1 MLETMVYICD
11 FFSFF
16 HTGWV
21 VRTWRSSSTLP
32 TLACLWPACKDP
44 CVTFHT
50 HIHTTCIWLYP
61 LFNKCVKKQKKTI
74 WQITSCISC
83 LFETDLKWKETFPWL
98 HCCKKKKGKKDAH
111 FCCGVCWKMIPPP
124 GGGGLE
130 LFSWSRACW
139 SKREWKWK
147 RVDVRLYVCVS
158 SLLNNKSER
167 VCVCVCVCWMKV
179 RQQCSCCV
187 CHSSNRWPSI
197 LSVLWVKCE
206 KVWAGLRIGAMRWFS
221 FFFSFFFFFFF
232 FSPQDSRRFD
242 TLDTALPVSVRDR
255 PVIKQNP
262 WCHITASGR
271 WKGSCENLL
280 LLIIVRDGKLN
291 ILELLAIHVAKQ
303 HANDNK
309 MSNSHYFLTFYRS
322 YVESK
327 SNKSTDGLNDD
338 ILQLLLCLC
347 ARPPGAFRRSI
358 SHIMGVLSL
367 SISWPRW

>member
-1 MLETMVYICD
+1 MRIFVA
-11 FFSFF
+11 
-16 HTGWV
+16 
-21 VRTWRSSSTLP
+21 
-32 TLACLWPACKDP
+32 AC
-44 CVTFHT
+44 V
-50 HIHTTCIWLYP
+50 
-61 LFNKCVKKQKKTI
+61 
-74 WQITSCISC
+74 
-83 LFETDLKWKETFPWL
+83 EKWF
-98 HCCKKKKGKKDAH
+98 
-111 FCCGVCWKMIPPP
+111 PPP

-147 RVDVRLYVCVS
+147 CVDVRLYVCVS

-167 VCVCVCVCWMKV
+167 VCVCVCVCVGWRSGSSAAVVSVTHQTGGPQSSVCCESSV
-179 RQQCSCCV
+179 R
-187 CHSSNRWPSI
+187 
-197 LSVLWVKCE
+197 KCE
-206 KVWAGLRIGAMRWFS
+206 QAWGSEPWGGFP
-221 FFFSFFFFFFF
+221 FFFF

-262 WCHITASGR
+262 WCHITASGV

-280 LLIIVRDGKLN
+280 LLIIVRNGKLN